1 LVGRSSIG
9 EKNLSLLGVGSSLES
24 LLEIGTV
31 VIFLSEE
38 EENILLLSENSLNLV
53 LSESENGW
61 DHEWLD
67 VVEKG
72 IFVSGSSIDVD
83 FLLELSEEDKGWL
96 FGTEFGSASG
106 IKVVNEG
113 NFFLGIRKFDVSFVV
128 KSIISVSTKES
139 NDEFISGGLFF
150 KSIAGKL
157 SGCWSGLLEDP

>member
-9 EKNLSLLGVGSSLES
+9 EKNLSLEGVGSSLES

-53 LSESENGW
+53 LGESENGW
-61 DHEWLD
+61 DHEWFD

-83 FLLELSEEDKGWL
+83 FLLELSEEDK
-96 FGTEFGSASG
+96 
-106 IKVVNEG
+106 
-113 NFFLGIRKFDVSFVV
+113 
-128 KSIISVSTKES
+128 
-139 NDEFISGGLFF
+139 
-150 KSIAGKL
+150 
-157 SGCWSGLLEDP
+157 